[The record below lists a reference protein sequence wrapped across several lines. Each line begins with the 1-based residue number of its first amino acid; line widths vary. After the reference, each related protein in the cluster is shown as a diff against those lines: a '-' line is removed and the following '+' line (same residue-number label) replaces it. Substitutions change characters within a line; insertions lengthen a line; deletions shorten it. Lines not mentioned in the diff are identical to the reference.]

1 MDNKEKKTYEKDEG
15 FIRFSK
21 KVKREH
27 RVRSLLFGVAGGLL
41 GAALSIAACRFAN
54 PSRMVYAAP
63 TCSAVGLLGSFFA
76 AYFIKKPTDKKIA
89 ARLDHDLQ
97 LQEKVATRV
106 EFDGQKGLIL
116 EKQREDAK
124 AKLDEK
130 PVKAVKRKLASVTIP
145 VMVLA
150 AGLFAGSFFRP
161 NVSQFPSHVKDPI
174 NSGNI
179 GSVNQMVHELVSG
192 AKQNIDNLNAD
203 DDLKDKLEDI
213 LLKAE
218 EDLDGETDENQREQI
233 VENAKAEVDKAV
245 DKANSKEEIG
255 DELSKSEDYYLKLLA
270 EGIKDANLD
279 KITIALDGLYDELDE
294 LSGQDLVDKLLAI
307 VKDIRT
313 ALQDSKIPQGDP
325 LRDALKELADTLE
338 KEAEELKK
346 NLDAGNDTSDQ
357 TKENLKNDLK
367 KSEDSIADA
376 VDKQKENEAAG
387 DMTKT
392 ALDQRKDPTKQGQG
406 GNSGDKQNTSGDGN
420 GNGDQSGN
428 GNQSGDQG
436 NKGNDANDGNQ
447 GNQGSQGSKGD
458 DGTGANGGNNQGGNS
473 KGDGTDSPDGSGY
486 GSGKGDVNYA
496 GNDHVYTENGDTT
509 YGDVIDD
516 NHNDALEDSKNNND
530 GDESIDSAV
539 DDYFTNLYG
548 NDNGNKNP

>member
-41 GAALSIAACRFAN
+41 GAAISIAACRFAN
-54 PSRMVYAAP
+54 PSRMAYAAP
-63 TCSAVGLLGSFFA
+63 TCSAVGLLGSFLA

-106 EFDGQKGLIL
+106 EFDGQKGIIL

-179 GSVNQMVHELVSG
+179 DSVDQMVHEIVSG
-192 AKQNIDNLNAD
+192 AKQQLDNLDAD
-203 DDLKDKLEDI
+203 DELKDKLEDI
-213 LLKAE
+213 LIKAE
-218 EDLDGETDENQREQI
+218 DDLDGETDENQRDQI
-233 VENAKAEVDKAV
+233 IENAKGEVDKAV

-255 DELSKSEDYYLKLLA
+255 DALSKSEDYYLKLLA

-338 KEAEELKK
+338 KEAEELQK
-346 NLDAGNDTSDQ
+346 NLDAGVDTSDK

-376 VDKQKENEAAG
+376 LDKQKQNEAAG
-387 DMTKT
+387 DVTKN
-392 ALDQRKDPTKQGQG
+392 ALDQRKDPTQQGQG
-406 GNSGDKQNTSGDGN
+406 GNSGDKQNSSGDGN
-420 GNGDQSGN
+420 GNGDQSGKDD
-428 GNQSGDQG
+428 QGDQG
-436 NKGNDANDGNQ
+436 NDGNN
-447 GNQGSQGSKGD
+447 GNQDDQGSKGD
-458 DGTGANGGNNQGGNS
+458 KGDNGTGANGGNNPGGNG
-473 KGDGTDSPDGSGY
+473 KGDNPDSPDGTGT
-486 GSGKGDVNYA
+486 GSGDGDINYA
-496 GNDHVYTENGDTT
+496 GNDHVYTEDGDTT

-530 GDESIDSAV
+530 GDESIDSAI
-539 DDYFTNLYG
+539 DDYFKNLYG